1 MFNWILKQILG
12 SKNQRELRRMAPIVR
27 RINEF
32 DEQFKALADDDLRA
46 KTRGWKERLAP
57 VEDFAEREAILGE
70 ILPEAFAV
78 VRNGAR
84 RLCGKTWLVCD
95 QPVTWNMVH
104 FDVQLIGGMVLH
116 SGRIAEMA
124 TGEGKTLVATLPL
137 YLNALTGRGAHLVT
151 VNDYLARRDA
161 EWMGELY
168 RFLGLTCGCVQ
179 HDQSPDV
186 RREQYACDITYGINS
201 ELGFDY
207 LRDNGMATTRE
218 QQVQRGYVYAIV
230 DEVDSILIDEART
243 PLIIAG
249 PSTISTHQYD
259 KFKPGIEQLVRK
271 QSLLCNRL
279 ISEAKSLLDDGKTD
293 EAGVLL
299 FKSRLGQPRNKA
311 LLRLLEDPVN
321 RRALDKAEL
330 SFHNDARKEEL
341 FALKEELFF
350 TIDERAQEADLS
362 EQGRDFLNPDD
373 PEAFVLPDMMTAF
386 ADIDV
391 RTDLNEAQKLQA
403 KSELQA
409 QTDHQAER
417 IHNISQLLRAYC
429 LYEKDVEYVVE
440 DGKVVI
446 VDQYTGRKMAGRRW
460 SDGLHQAVEAKEGVQ
475 IDRETQTLA
484 TITIQNYFR
493 LYQKLGG
500 MTGTAETEANEFH
513 DIYKLA
519 VIVIPTNR
527 SIRRLDSNDR
537 IYKTRR
543 EKYNAVINEVKE
555 SHAKGQPVLVGTAS
569 VESSELL
576 SRMLKREKI
585 PHSVLNA
592 KYHRQEAEIVA
603 RAGQKGTVTIST
615 NMAGRGTDIKLG
627 EGVSELGGLNVLGTE
642 RHESRRIDRQLR
654 GRCAR
659 QGDPGASRFYVSF
672 EDDLMRNF
680 GASDRMTTIME
691 KFGLEDGQEL
701 EHSLLNR
708 SVENAQKR
716 VEQRNYMG
724 RKHTLEYDDVM
735 NKQREVVYGYRNE
748 TLDTEDPRHL
758 IDEVI
763 DEAIPAK
770 VQDYLRADTEEG
782 PNHKGLLQWVNMTF
796 PVGLSAEK
804 ANFEGRTVEES
815 SQFLVDTIRNAY
827 VSKCAHEDPDAVKG
841 LERYIVLNA
850 IDRLWQEHLF
860 GMDGLREGIQLQRI
874 GQKDPLVEYKNEAY
888 NMFVELMASIKY
900 EVLHN
905 LFRSTSNLQAFEKFL
920 ASLPQT
926 LLHETMGGPQAQRS
940 PAPADLPPLAGGRQ
954 NRPTPAATVPVVEEE
969 APHLEIPSRRELPK
983 VGRNDACPCGSG
995 KKFKNCCGRVSA

>member
-12 SKNQRELRRMAPIVR
+12 SKNQRELKRMAPIVR
-27 RINEF
+27 RINEL
-32 DEQFKALADDDLRA
+32 DEQFKSLSDEDLRA
-46 KTRGWKERLAP
+46 KTFAWKERLAP
-57 VEDFAEREAILGE
+57 VENPAEREAILNE
-70 ILPEAFAV
+70 ILPDAFAV
-78 VRNGAR
+78 VRNAAR
-84 RLCGKTWLVCD
+84 RLCGKSWLVSD

-161 EWMGELY
+161 EWMGELF
-168 RFLGLTCGCVQ
+168 RFLGLTCGCIQ

-186 RREQYACDITYGINS
+186 KRAQYACDITYGINS

-207 LRDNGMATTRE
+207 LRDNGMATSRE

-249 PSTISTHQYD
+249 PATVSTHQYD

-271 QSLLCNRL
+271 QTMLCSRL
-279 ISEAKSLLDDGKTD
+279 VNEAKGLLDDGKT
-293 EAGVLL
+293 EEGGLLL
-299 FKSRLGQPRNKA
+299 FKAKLGQPRNKV

-321 RRALDKAEL
+321 RRALDKSEL
-330 SFHNDARKEEL
+330 SFHQDTRKEE
-341 FALKEELFF
+341 FYALKEEMFF
-350 TIDERAQEADLS
+350 TIDERAQESDLS
-362 EQGRDFLNPDD
+362 EQGREFLNPND
-373 PEAFVLPDMMTAF
+373 PEAFVLPDLMTAF
-386 ADIDV
+386 AEIDI
-391 RTDLNEAQKLQA
+391 RQDLDDAAKDKAKTALQA
-403 KSELQA
+403 E
-409 QTDHQAER
+409 TDNKAER

-429 LYEKDVEYVVE
+429 LFEKDVEYVVE
-440 DGKVVI
+440 ENKVVI
-446 VDQYTGRKMAGRRW
+446 VDQYTGRKMSGRRW

-493 LYQKLGG
+493 LYHKLGG

-513 DIYKLA
+513 DIYKLD

-527 SIRRLDSNDR
+527 SIRRTDGNDR

-543 EKYNAVINEVKE
+543 EKYNAVVAEVKD
-555 SHAKGQPVLVGTAS
+555 SHSRGQPVLVGTAS
-569 VESSELL
+569 VDSSEVL

-603 RAGQKGTVTIST
+603 RAGQKDTVTIST

-627 EGVSELGGLNVLGTE
+627 EGVAELGGLNVLGTE

-716 VEQRNYMG
+716 VEQRNYMS

-763 DEAIPAK
+763 DEAIPLK
-770 VQDYLRADTEEG
+770 VEDYLKADGEE

-796 PVGLSAEK
+796 PVGLTAEK
-804 ANFEGRTVEES
+804 AGLETRTIEENAR
-815 SQFLVDTIRNAY
+815 FLVDTIRKAY
-827 VSKCAHEDPDAVKG
+827 LEKSSHEDADAVKG

-850 IDRLWQEHLF
+850 VDRLWQEHLF
-860 GMDGLREGIQLQRI
+860 GMDALREGIQLQRI

-888 NMFVELMASIKY
+888 SMFVELMSNIKF
-900 EVLHN
+900 EILHN

-926 LLHETMGGPQAQRS
+926 LLHETLSTGQQAPRPPHPS
-940 PAPADLPPLAGGRQ
+940 SLLNPIADGISPRPAPASS
-954 NRPTPAATVPVVEEE
+954 VPVIEE
-969 APHLEIPSRRELPK
+969 PPQLEIPNRRELPK

-995 KKFKNCCGRVSA
+995 RKFKNCCGKAP